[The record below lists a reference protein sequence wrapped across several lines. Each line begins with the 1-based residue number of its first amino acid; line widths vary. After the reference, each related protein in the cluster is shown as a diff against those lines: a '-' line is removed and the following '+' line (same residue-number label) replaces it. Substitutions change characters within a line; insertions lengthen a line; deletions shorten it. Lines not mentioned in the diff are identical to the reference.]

1 MVSASKKITIVG
13 GSGALGAGLAK
24 RWARKGH
31 QIIIGSRDEK
41 RASEAASRLNNE
53 AGTTSIVGMENK
65 VASENGE
72 IVVLTVPFSNHM
84 STLSLIAPA
93 LDNKILI
100 DVTVPL
106 VPPKVRTVHIPEG
119 GSCAKAAQEFLGKA
133 VRVVSAF
140 QSVAATHLDDL
151 EHEIDCDVLVC
162 GNDPEAREVVVELA
176 SDADMKAWHA
186 GVIAN
191 SIVAEAMTS
200 SLIFMN
206 NRYKIDGAGLR
217 ITGKPGSAV

>member
-53 AGTTSIVGMENK
+53 AGTKGIVGMENK
-65 VASENGE
+65 VASEHGE

-84 STLSLIAPA
+84 STLSLIASA

-106 VPPKVRTVHIPEG
+106 VPPKVRTVH
-119 GSCAKAAQEFLGKA
+119 L
-133 VRVVSAF
+133 
-140 QSVAATHLDDL
+140 
-151 EHEIDCDVLVC
+151 
-162 GNDPEAREVVVELA
+162 
-176 SDADMKAWHA
+176 
-186 GVIAN
+186 
-191 SIVAEAMTS
+191 
-200 SLIFMN
+200 SLIH
-206 NRYKIDGAGLR
+206 I
-217 ITGKPGSAV
+217 